1 MLAKIL
7 SEMKGLEDY
16 KAIVPLLRSGCAL
29 TAEEAER
36 LLEVCARH
44 MPEITSQDEWKVH
57 IAVDLMP
64 GRGREDADD
73 FAALELGEKNLDA
86 LFTAREVFGSNNPGT
101 YADAV
106 VETLEDDGVLL
117 PVRMLLARIALDRM
131 SMGLDFAQLREKLK
145 VMAEW
150 LITHGEELERYND
163 LIAEAQWRFRV

>member
-29 TAEEAER
+29 TAEEAAR

-44 MPEITSQDEWKVH
+44 MPEITSKDEWKVH

-73 FAALELGEKNLDA
+73 FSALALGEKNLDA
-86 LFTAREVFGSNNPGT
+86 LFTARELFGANSPGT
-101 YADAV
+101 YADTI

-117 PVRMLLARIALDRM
+117 PVRMLLARTALDRM
-131 SMGLDFAQLREKLK
+131 SMGRDFAQLRDKLK
-145 VMAEW
+145 TMAEW
-150 LITHGEELERYND
+150 LIAHGDELEKYND
-163 LIAEAQWRFRV
+163 LVAEAQWRFQV